1 MYWFLF
7 FFGHMY
13 SIYRP
18 FSSSLSFLCI
28 FFHAFSTSVLLCHPT
43 DLDIV
48 GCCDCDRNFVRA
60 ILIFVFLSW
69 SRFSGGHNFFSHG
82 VIRHLSVVTS
92 IFVVINNIITT
103 SSRYFFITSL
113 SFLSFLC
120 TCFSSV
126 LIGKNH
132 TETSCTLFVF
142 LSWSYFTGVHNFLSH
157 VVLRHLSFVIILSS
171 SISSSR
177 IPVHNS
183 IGCKNF
189 LLVYV
194 YTTISS
200 NDILCIKKNSVYLN
214 L

>member
-1 MYWFLF
+1 M
-7 FFGHMY
+7 
-13 SIYRP
+13 
-18 FSSSLSFLCI
+18 
-28 FFHAFSTSVLLCHPT
+28 
-43 DLDIV
+43 
-48 GCCDCDRNFVRA
+48 RA

-120 TCFSSV
+120 TFFSSV

-200 NDILCIKKNSVYLN
+200 NDILCIEKNSVYLN